1 MVEVRY
7 RSKGVIHSLS
17 KKPPG
22 THIQPRAA
30 MDIEG
35 NVQVFPESVA
45 GLKDLDGFSHVMLLY
60 HFHLV
65 KGFELKVKP
74 LMNEEPNGVLDTRT
88 G

>member
-1 MVEVRY
+1 
-7 RSKGVIHSLS
+7 
-17 KKPPG
+17 
-22 THIQPRAA
+22 